1 MKELKKQNPELMNSD
16 SAKWFGPFYFN
27 KNDSRIIVPKIN
39 PSLGGT
45 FNLASPYAI
54 IIIIVIVASIVI
66 TSLYS
71 I

>member
-1 MKELKKQNPELMNSD
+1 MNHD

-27 KNDSRIIVPKIN
+27 KNDARIIAPKIN

-45 FNLASPYAI
+45 FDLASPYAI
-54 IIIIVIVASIVI
+54 IILIVSIVV
-66 TSLYS
+66 TALYS